1 MGLHSVQEEA
11 EAIQSTLPKHRVIK
25 DGHPFFNA
33 SVESD
38 NRGTAGVPFDQR
50 ITTQPRKYGKI
61 ARCDF
66 SGSIDQLSR

>member
-50 ITTQPRKYGKI
+50 ITT
-61 ARCDF
+61 
-66 SGSIDQLSR
+66 